1 MNEAR
6 SNLAA
11 SERDPDW
18 VDAILDWRWTWPIAR
33 LLLTAL
39 FLVAAAIEITDFPAA
54 ASAQDQVGLHP
65 GWAWAILTIAVQVL
79 GSVIIISGRHVWL
92 GAGMLGVF
100 TGATEF
106 VAHRFWELSGA
117 AEFQARN
124 EFFEHLGLVAGF
136 IMVALLAEER
146 NRRGG
151 AAPERSGGLQP
162 SRRPRAR
169 DPQVLDNQT
178 SGRGSPGA

>member
-1 MNEAR
+1 MKDMGLNP
-6 SNLAA
+6 AA

-39 FLVAAAIEITDFPAA
+39 FLVDAAIEILDFPAA
-54 ASAQDQVGLHP
+54 AAAQEQVGMHP
-65 GWAWAILTIAVQVL
+65 GWVWAIVTLAVQVI
-79 GSVIIISGRHVWL
+79 GSIIIISGRHVWL
-92 GAGMLGVF
+92 GAGMLAVF

-117 AEFQARN
+117 AQFQERN

-146 NRRGG
+146 NRRVGPGLRRTGG
-151 AAPERSGGLQP
+151 S
-162 SRRPRAR
+162 
-169 DPQVLDNQT
+169 V
-178 SGRGSPGA
+178 